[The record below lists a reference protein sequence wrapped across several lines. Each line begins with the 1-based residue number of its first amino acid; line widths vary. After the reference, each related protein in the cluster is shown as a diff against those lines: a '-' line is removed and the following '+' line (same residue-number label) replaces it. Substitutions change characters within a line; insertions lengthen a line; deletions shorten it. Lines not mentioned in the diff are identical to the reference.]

1 MESRA
6 NKKRCMGRV
15 TKHLA
20 DLNLQT
26 GFLHDAL
33 NCYQTAIDTLRSC
46 NDWLWLGG
54 NLNLFL
60 RNDLKFNVKLILF
73 EGSLEGLCATSL
85 IILQPQNQLTKS
97 NFQRNASLQERHS
110 RFKYVFIRDGSNL
123 SLEISTNF
131 DYFLQT

>member
-15 TKHLA
+15 TKNLA

-26 GFLHDAL
+26 GFLNDAL
-33 NCYQTAIDTLRSC
+33 NFYQTAIDTLRSC

-54 NLNLFL
+54 NFKQ
-60 RNDLKFNVKLILF
+60 LKNKVSFEYIDTTIILF
-73 EGSLEGLCATSL
+73 KGCLEGLCATSL
-85 IILQPQNQLTKS
+85 MIQQPQNQLTKS

-110 RFKYVFIRDGSNL
+110 RFKYVFISYC
-123 SLEISTNF
+123 SLLLLI
-131 DYFLQT
+131 

>member
-26 GFLHDAL
+26 GFLNDAL
-33 NCYQTAIDTLRSC
+33 NFYQTAIDTLRSC

-54 NLNLFL
+54 NFKQ
-60 RNDLKFNVKLILF
+60 LKNYVSFVYIDISLVTYLSETIILF
-73 EGSLEGLCATSL
+73 KGCLEGLCATSL
-85 IILQPQNQLTKS
+85 MILQPQNQLTKS

-110 RFKYVFIRDGSNL
+110 RFKYVFISYC
-123 SLEISTNF
+123 SLLIV
-131 DYFLQT
+131 

>member
-1 MESRA
+1 MDKATLLIAPFEKRNIIGLDMESRA

-26 GFLHDAL
+26 GFLHEAL

-54 NLNLFL
+54 NFDLF
-60 RNDLKFNVKLILF
+60 NKFI
-73 EGSLEGLCATSL
+73 
-85 IILQPQNQLTKS
+85 
-97 NFQRNASLQERHS
+97 
-110 RFKYVFIRDGSNL
+110 
-123 SLEISTNF
+123 
-131 DYFLQT
+131 